1 MKIVNIFAVIDNT
14 LYSVVFDVTQER
26 SEFSRLF
33 DFWNDAEQLRNFFE
47 KNKEDLNDTYWEGIT
62 IEEAINKTREEA
74 KDLERLLLSYATGE
88 NPKENLSMLF
98 KPLSNKVEKKYEKDK
113 AKVSGKK
120 TWLRLY
126 AVRIDV
132 NLFVVCGGAIK
143 LRKTM
148 NDRDYLKI
156 ELEKLDITQKYLREN
171 DADELDF
178 VEL

>member
-1 MKIVNIFAVIDNT
+1 
-14 LYSVVFDVTQER
+14 
-26 SEFSRLF
+26 
-33 DFWNDAEQLRNFFE
+33 
-47 KNKEDLNDTYWEGIT
+47 
-62 IEEAINKTREEA
+62 
-74 KDLERLLLSYATGE
+74 
-88 NPKENLSMLF
+88 MLF
-98 KPLSNKVEKKYEKDK
+98 RPLFNSKIEREYEKDK
-113 AKVSGKK
+113 AKVGGRK

-126 AVRIDV
+126 AIRIDI

-148 NDRDYLKI
+148 NDYLKI